1 MRVMPPKGDTMNI
14 FLNQKEFSL
23 DNECATVADLVA
35 AAAIPATGTAVA
47 VNNRVVPKK
56 EWADTQLAQGDNVT
70 VITAVCG
77 G

>member
-1 MRVMPPKGDTMNI
+1 MNI